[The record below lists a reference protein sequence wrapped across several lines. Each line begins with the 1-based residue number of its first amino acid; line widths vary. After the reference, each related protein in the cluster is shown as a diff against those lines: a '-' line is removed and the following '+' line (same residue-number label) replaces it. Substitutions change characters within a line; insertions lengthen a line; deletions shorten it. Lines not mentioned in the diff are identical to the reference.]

1 MSASAEQD
9 PGDLRLTSSL
19 EVEGNASQGIGSSS
33 RGTLML
39 TEIKDQPAALRRL
52 LGHTADL
59 RAVADRLTEARPPV
73 VRLVGHGSS
82 DNAATYGVY
91 AFGLLCGWTALRESI
106 SLTVYY
112 DAPLELRGSVVLA
125 LSQSGQTPDVIAY
138 AERARARGALTIALT
153 NDPGSQL
160 AQTAEIVVPLWAESE
175 KAVAATKT
183 YMNSLATLAL
193 LAGYAGGCGAQ
204 LADRLRATADVIQEA
219 IADLEPTIS
228 RMVADFVFIGRMFVI
243 GRGLELAT
251 AREIGLKL
259 QETCRVAA
267 DALSATDLA
276 HGPVNAVDPFFPVWT
291 IATLE
296 EANLPAVLEAAH
308 RAHEAGATLL
318 ATGTAVQRIEGA
330 TYRLETPPAPD
341 RVLSPLVSVLPGQLF
356 ARALSLAKGYDP
368 DCPANLT
375 KITRVP

>member
-1 MSASAEQD
+1 MVD
-9 PGDLRLTSSL
+9 VR
-19 EVEGNASQGIGSSS
+19 S

-39 TEIKDQPAALRRL
+39 TEIRDQSAALRRL
-52 LGHTADL
+52 LEHETDV
-59 RAVADRLTEARPPV
+59 RAVADRLVAARPPV

-112 DAPLELRGSVVLA
+112 DAPLNLRGSAVIA

-138 AERARARGALTIALT
+138 VERARARGALTIALT
-153 NDPGSQL
+153 NDPGSPL
-160 AQTAEIVVPLWAESE
+160 AQTAEIVVPLYAGSE

-193 LAGYAGGCGAQ
+193 LAGYAGGRGRQ
-204 LADRLRATADVIQEA
+204 LTDSLRATADVIEEA
-219 IADLEPTIS
+219 IAELEPTVA

-308 RAHEAGATLL
+308 RAREAGATLL
-318 ATGTAVQRIEGA
+318 ATGTAARQIEGA
-330 TYRLETPPAPD
+330 TFRLETPRVPD
-341 RVLSPLVSVLPGQLF
+341 PVLSPLVSVLPGQLF

-368 DCPANLT
+368 DRPTNLT